1 MKIQSLLNPLG
12 GDHHEYRSSASPT
25 KTNMPRSSAT
35 YTSAPKRQKPPRD
48 APVFT
53 EGSKFKGK
61 INYLPHEAG
70 DDLELVAQHRRFQLY
85 PMGEI
90 GKYCRHI
97 PYNSEKKDFM
107 AKTGR
112 ESFEGTQTHRPASP
126 PNADTSYSL
135 SIHVQGPRR

>member
-112 ESFEGTQTHRPASP
+112 ESFEGTQSHRPASP
-126 PNADTSYSL
+126 PNADTPYSL

>member
-12 GDHHEYRSSASPT
+12 GDRHEYHSSASPT

-35 YTSAPKRQKPPRD
+35 YTSAPKRQKPSRD

-97 PYNSEKKDFM
+97 PVQPHHPM
-107 AKTGR
+107 LI
-112 ESFEGTQTHRPASP
+112 P
-126 PNADTSYSL
+126 PSL